1 MAHSA
6 AFQGVREDNSVAVKQ
21 PGCDSFVYCPVWEI
35 EKKIMRHSI
44 EYNISSSGE
53 KSTKIE
59 EYISSYSAS
68 SEHQVFQRE
77 EEMWNEVSVLAQAG
91 WIT

>member
-1 MAHSA
+1 
-6 AFQGVREDNSVAVKQ
+6 
-21 PGCDSFVYCPVWEI
+21 
-35 EKKIMRHSI
+35 MRHSI

-91 WIT
+91 